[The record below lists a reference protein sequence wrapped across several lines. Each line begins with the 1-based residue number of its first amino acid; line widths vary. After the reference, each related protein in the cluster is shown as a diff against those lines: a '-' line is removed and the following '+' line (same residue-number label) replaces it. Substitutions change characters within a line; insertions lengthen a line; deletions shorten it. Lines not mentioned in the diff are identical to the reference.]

1 LNISKNGKIECIA
14 RERVT
19 SLQYCNL
26 MQNYESVSRRFYKRR
41 ADVVFAVYIAVVYMH
56 GVFSVISGA
65 SSVKIWHPPR
75 TGMEK
80 GSEEGRV
87 RGNEWEGRKPV

>member
-1 LNISKNGKIECIA
+1 
-14 RERVT
+14 
-19 SLQYCNL
+19 
-26 MQNYESVSRRFYKRR
+26 
-41 ADVVFAVYIAVVYMH
+41 MH

-87 RGNEWEGRKPV
+87 RGNEWEGRKPASIVRDFTT